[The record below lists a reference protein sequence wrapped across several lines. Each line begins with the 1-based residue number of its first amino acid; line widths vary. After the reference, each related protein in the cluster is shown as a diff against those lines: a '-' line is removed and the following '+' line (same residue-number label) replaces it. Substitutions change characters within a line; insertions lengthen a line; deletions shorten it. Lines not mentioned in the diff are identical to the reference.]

1 VLLLLNV
8 WSNCLPT
15 VVPLFREDQTNTA
28 TGIADETQQL
38 TDAELR
44 AYVNSVPKSELEVRV
59 RQEDLLQ
66 SAHSILPSV
75 GDLQYYEALGD
86 AYNDA

>member
-1 VLLLLNV
+1 
-8 WSNCLPT
+8 
-15 VVPLFREDQTNTA
+15 LFREAQTNTA
-28 TGIADETQQL
+28 TGVVDETQQL

-66 SAHSILPSV
+66 AARSILPSV

-86 AYNDA
+86 TYNDA

>member
-1 VLLLLNV
+1 MHGLTASRRSL
-8 WSNCLPT
+8 
-15 VVPLFREDQTNTA
+15 PLFREAQTNTA
-28 TGIADETQQL
+28 TGVAVETQQL

-44 AYVNSVPKSELEVRV
+44 AYVNNVPKSELEVRV

-66 SAHSILPSV
+66 AARSILPSV

-86 AYNDA
+86 TYNDA

>member
-1 VLLLLNV
+1 
-8 WSNCLPT
+8 
-15 VVPLFREDQTNTA
+15 LFREAQTNTA
-28 TGIADETQQL
+28 AGVADETQQL

-66 SAHSILPSV
+66 SARSILPSV

-86 AYNDA
+86 TYNDA

>member
-1 VLLLLNV
+1 LLRV
-8 WSNCLPT
+8 G
-15 VVPLFREDQTNTA
+15 QTNTA
-28 TGIADETQQL
+28 TAIADETQQL

-44 AYVNSVPKSELEVRV
+44 AYVTSVPKSELEVRV

-66 SAHSILPSV
+66 AARSVLPSV

-86 AYNDA
+86 TYNDA